1 MVRWWHVHSALPQS
15 KTSKGE
21 SASGNIVAESRLVHF
36 MLRIAIYCVG
46 LVLLAAG
53 IVVQTKSGLG
63 VAALTCF
70 ATALAAVLH
79 VTLGSMVFAT
89 YVIYVAIQA
98 WITRKNFKPK
108 MLLELF
114 FSAMMGALVDLL
126 SNWFAFSPVNFI
138 QQVVLML
145 LGLAITAVG
154 VSTVVGMDIV
164 PNAPDGLVQSIAECL
179 DTKFGSVK
187 VVFDTSHV
195 AASLVLSVCVLGD
208 LAGFGLTTVVS
219 ALLLGHVI
227 NIVNEFLQKPLHV
240 LAFGN

>member
-1 MVRWWHVHSALPQS
+1 MERWWHVRSVTSQNQACNDGFSSDGEEKKS
-15 KTSKGE
+15 KL
-21 SASGNIVAESRLVHF
+21 IHLV
-36 MLRIAIYCVG
+36 LRVTIYCIG

-70 ATALAAVLH
+70 ATALAAVLQ

-98 WITRKNFKPK
+98 WITRKHFRPK
-108 MLLELF
+108 ILLELL
-114 FSAMMGALVDLL
+114 FSAMMGGLVDLM
-126 SNWFAFSPVNFI
+126 SAWFVFSPSNMF

-164 PNAPDGLVQSIAECL
+164 PNAPDGLVQSIADSL
-179 DTKFGSVK
+179 GKKFGSIK

-195 AASLVLSVCVLGD
+195 AASLMLSVCMLGN

-219 ALLLGHVI
+219 ALFLGHVI
-227 NIVNEFLQKPLHV
+227 NIVDLFLQKPLRG